1 MISETIF
8 YRVFSTNWEILNLLS
23 TFQEALGSN
32 VNNVNNINNNNNSN
46 NNNNNNN
53 NKINSNTEIEEVLG
67 TCEGFVGQII
77 SEIEEIDRGE
87 QLPEIDLIDFRVWSM
102 LWRWGKGEEGEVVL

>member
-32 VNNVNNINNNNNSN
+32 VNNINNNNNNNINNNN
-46 NNNNNNN
+46 
-53 NKINSNTEIEEVLG
+53 EIEEVLG
-67 TCEGFVGQII
+67 TCEEGFVGQII
-77 SEIEEIDRGE
+77 SEIEEIDGGE
-87 QLPEIDLIDFRVWSM
+87 QLPEIDIIDFRVWSM